1 METEAKLVLL
11 ISQKPLLWQ
20 QNNAC
25 RILTWS
31 LKSVAFEY
39 QPCQL
44 IVYNARV
51 ILTRKSRKFTKW
63 ERLFFCQKWLQ
74 KHLRILFCIK
84 YDKIMT
90 VYWIKSKKKLK
101 TIFWCFGKIFIFE
114 LLSSIFSSKGCPLKI
129 SLLQY
134 QRSNRCQKNKNLTQ
148 MI

>member
-1 METEAKLVLL
+1 MTAIPKTKCFALLVVFYFSTYCMDSFCTFMDTVVEMETEAKLVLL

-51 ILTRKSRKFTKW
+51 ILTRKSWKITKC

-74 KHLRILFCIK
+74 KHLEILFCIR
-84 YDKIMT
+84 YDRIMIG
-90 VYWIKSKKKLK
+90 YWIKSQK
-101 TIFWCFGKIFIFE
+101 
-114 LLSSIFSSKGCPLKI
+114 FSK
-129 SLLQY
+129 
-134 QRSNRCQKNKNLTQ
+134 
-148 MI
+148 